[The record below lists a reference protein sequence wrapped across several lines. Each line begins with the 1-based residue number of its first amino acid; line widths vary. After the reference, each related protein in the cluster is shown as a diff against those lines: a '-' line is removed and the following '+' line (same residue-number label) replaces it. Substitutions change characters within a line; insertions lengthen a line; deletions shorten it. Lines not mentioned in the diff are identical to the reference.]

1 MGEPYAVR
9 WTDGKRTVYKT
20 KKDYEMAKLSSY
32 GRTNQ
37 RLYASFSK

>member
-1 MGEPYAVR
+1 MGEFYAVR

-20 KKDYEMAKLSSY
+20 KKDYEKAKLSSY